1 MKGVRAMPTSGQQT
15 VYAGGSS
22 TFREFDPNAQARLNA
37 NTQKQQMLGRWQPG
51 QPFRGGRLNGQNPQG
66 VQNRLG
72 AVLGGTQLPQ
82 ASVFT
87 PAQPRAMGPR
97 PISAPFGTP
106 EFYQQ
111 LGQQNAAITGDP
123 TWAKMGTAAQMAPQS
138 RAEVAQNLSVRD
150 PGAWRARVTAL
161 TGQDPVAPGVQWA
174 AANPSRDPRAALAQ
188 ALMQRGGNLRAGF
201 GPGRFRLNR
210 V

>member
-1 MKGVRAMPTSGQQT
+1 MPTSGQQT

-37 NTQKQQMLGRWQPG
+37 NKQKQQMLGRWQPG
-51 QPFRGGRLNGQNPQG
+51 QPFRGGRLNGQNLQG
-66 VQNRLG
+66 VRNRLG
-72 AVLGGTQLPQ
+72 AQ

-87 PAQPRAMGPR
+87 PAQQPAMGPR
-97 PISAPFGTP
+97 PISAPFGSP

-123 TWAKMGTAAQMAPQS
+123 TWAKMGTSAQMAPQS
-138 RAEVAQNLSVRD
+138 SAETRQNMSVRD

>member
-1 MKGVRAMPTSGQQT
+1 MPTSGQQT

-37 NTQKQQMLGRWQPG
+37 NKQKQQMLGTWQPG
-51 QPFRGGRLNGQNPQG
+51 QP
-66 VQNRLG
+66 
-72 AVLGGTQLPQ
+72 AT
-82 ASVFT
+82 
-87 PAQPRAMGPR
+87 GPR
-97 PISAPFGTP
+97 PISAAFGTP
-106 EFYQQ
+106 EFYRQ

-138 RAEVAQNLSVRD
+138 PAEAQQNLSVRD

-174 AANPSRDPRAALAQ
+174 AARPSQDPRAALAQ
-188 ALMQRGGNLRAGF
+188 ALMRRGGNLRAGF

>member
-1 MKGVRAMPTSGQQT
+1 MQYTTGVRAIPTSGQRT
-15 VYAGGSS
+15 VYAGGSPTRFGEAS
-22 TFREFDPNAQARLNA
+22 RLA
-37 NTQKQQMLGRWQPG
+37 SQS
-51 QPFRGGRLNGQNPQG
+51 
-66 VQNRLG
+66 G
-72 AVLGGTQLPQ
+72 AF
-82 ASVFT
+82 A
-87 PAQPRAMGPR
+87 PAQPAMGPR

-123 TWAKMGTAAQMAPQS
+123 TWAKMGTSAQMAPQS
-138 RAEVAQNLSVRD
+138 SAETRQNMSVRD

>member
-1 MKGVRAMPTSGQQT
+1 MQYTTGVRAIPTSGQQT

-37 NTQKQQMLGRWQPG
+37 NKQKQQMLGRWQPG
-51 QPFRGGRLNGQNPQG
+51 QPFRGGRLNGQNLQG
-66 VQNRLG
+66 VWNRLG
-72 AVLGGTQLPQ
+72 AQ

-87 PAQPRAMGPR
+87 PAQQPAMGPR

-123 TWAKMGTAAQMAPQS
+123 TWAKMGTSAQMAPQS
-138 RAEVAQNLSVRD
+138 SEETRQNMSVRD